1 MNPPGIG
8 NPKTHIKFY
17 DAYGVSNGEIFVE
30 DKYSMM
36 LNVDDRRLTVRQAF
50 IVKASN
56 PTYVNVEKAMQYA
69 LKGVCEQ

>member
-17 DAYGVSNGEIFVE
+17 DAFGVSNGEIFVE

-36 LNVDDRRLTVRQAF
+36 LNVDDRRLTAHQAF
-50 IVKASN
+50 ILRRKKTKSFRSWMNCA
-56 PTYVNVEKAMQYA
+56 
-69 LKGVCEQ
+69 CI